1 MYRNQMF
8 YREHGSKDGHS
19 LIIFYFTES
28 IIPSLSSYQGL
39 SSGYVLRC
47 SGRLSTRGAV
57 GNKLQDG
64 AFGMLKLK
72 VVAVFCFPNS
82 K

>member
-28 IIPSLSSYQGL
+28 IIPSPELL
-39 SSGYVLRC
+39 SSGCVLRC
-47 SGRLSTRGAV
+47 SGRLSTWGAV
-57 GNKLQDG
+57 GDELQDG